1 MSTATNILG
10 KIGEKVGEEI
20 KTLRVSLG
28 QQISN
33 INLNDI
39 TGGLNV
45 TKNPSTGI
53 GISTDGKGVFK
64 TLEVSLGST
73 LKGAVTANSTITA
86 LGAISGLRATTTQ
99 DLSVGTDA
107 SVGGDMSVV
116 GKLTAGSLE
125 VQGETKIINTTSVE
139 VSDNILELNKS
150 SDNSTTASIS
160 GIEINRGETQGTTG
174 GSVSGV
180 APLEMDITTDTGV
193 NKTDVRVDFEQMTE
207 YVGGFHAYF
216 NLETDFGSDG
226 KLPANSYRIVFR
238 NNLTKHA
245 DTQNIVTYDDTISIP
260 LTHLPAD
267 QRQPLWDNLPDDQE
281 FGGWVLEKYNETSS
295 AFEDFIEIT
304 DTSGQFVSHEV
315 TITNANYNV
324 SSEDG
329 GTGQQLHGA
338 FQITDNNDTFHQD
351 SNDFTGVFV
360 NNPFMRGLY
369 DADTLKINNTSGE
382 TVYLHST
389 SDFSTYILDATITDG
404 ASHTLTAI
412 GNENYFLSKVTD
424 MNPVQNE
431 SGAMYFHA
439 NPNAR
444 DEVTILDPAILAL
457 IIAEGINTP
466 IFQKLEN
473 YIFGGANSSLGQ
485 HTSTT
490 LFTTFEGNS
499 VAFGHFYSEN
509 NVAKVLRDDPLVYN
523 LRTQALPLAQ
533 STQTST
539 NDKARF
545 IWDNAEDQQKFK
557 ILVGDALA
565 DLSCD
570 DLSSN
575 VVTVP
580 NGNGVVIG
588 TAPIGTYADFTN
600 ALAQAKV

>member
-20 KTLRVSLG
+20 KALRVSLG
-28 QQISN
+28 TQISQL
-33 INLNDI
+33 NLNDI

-45 TKNPSTGI
+45 TKDANGL
-53 GISTDGKGVFK
+53 GISTDGKGVFNS
-64 TLEVSLGST
+64 LEVSLGST
-73 LKGAVTANSTITA
+73 LHGAVTANSSITA
-86 LGAISGLRATTTQ
+86 LGQISALRATTTQ

-107 SVGGDMSVV
+107 SIGGDMSVT

-160 GIEINRGETQGTTG
+160 GIEINRGEVQGTTG
-174 GSVSGV
+174 GAVEGI

-193 NKTDVRVDFEQMTE
+193 NKTNVRVDFEQMTE

-245 DTQNIVTYDDTISIP
+245 DTQNVVTYDDTISIP

-267 QRQPLWDNLPDDQE
+267 QRQPLWDNLPADQE
-281 FGGWVLEKYNETSS
+281 FGGWVLEKYNDTSS
-295 AFEDFIEIT
+295 VFEDFIEIT

-315 TITNANYNV
+315 TVTHANYNV

-338 FQITDNNDTFHQD
+338 FQVTDDNDTFHQD
-351 SNDFTGVFV
+351 SNDLSGVFV
-360 NNPFMRGLY
+360 HNPFMRGLY
-369 DADTLKINNTSGE
+369 DGDTLKINNISSE
-382 TVYLHST
+382 TIYIHST
-389 SDFSTYILDATITDG
+389 SDTNAFTLEATITNG
-404 ASHTLTAI
+404 SSHTLTAI
-412 GNENYFLSKVTD
+412 GSENYFLSKVTD

-431 SGAMYFHA
+431 SGAMNFYA
-439 NPNAR
+439 NPDAR
-444 DEVTILDPAILAL
+444 DEVAILDPAILGL
-457 IIAEGINTP
+457 IIAEGINRP

-473 YIFGGANSSLGQ
+473 YIFGGVNSAQGQ
-485 HTSTT
+485 YTSTT
-490 LFTTFEGNS
+490 LFSTFEGNG

-509 NVAKVLRDDPLVYN
+509 NVAKVLRDDPLAYN
-523 LRTQALPLAQ
+523 LRTQQLPLAQ
-533 STQTST
+533 STETST

-600 ALAQAKV
+600 ALATAKI